1 MAFTQQET
9 SKTAQAGK
17 LKMHYNE
24 AGQGEPLI
32 CIHGGG
38 PGASGW
44 SNYSRNI
51 DELAKHFRTVLID
64 LPGFGKTDKPK
75 IEGGFM
81 AFMATAVRDLMDTLG
96 IQRANFIGNSLGG
109 GTTLKFA
116 MDFPDRANRLVL
128 MGAGGGIPMFTP
140 MPTEG
145 IKHLMNFYEPP
156 GPSIEKLKAFINVMV
171 YDSSKLTDELL
182 KERYAAATQP
192 DVIANT
198 PLRRST
204 MAQIE
209 PLWKDLGKVRNKT
222 LIIWG
227 RDDRTV
233 PLDSGLIMLSQMP
246 DVQFHVFSKCGHWA
260 QWEKAYEFNR
270 LVITYLTGTE

>member
-1 MAFTQQET
+1 
-9 SKTAQAGK
+9 
-17 LKMHYNE
+17 
-24 AGQGEPLI
+24 
-32 CIHGGG
+32 
-38 PGASGW
+38 
-44 SNYSRNI
+44 
-51 DELAKHFRTVLID
+51 
-64 LPGFGKTDKPK
+64 
-75 IEGGFM
+75 
-81 AFMATAVRDLMDTLG
+81 
-96 IQRANFIGNSLGG
+96 
-109 GTTLKFA
+109 
-116 MDFPDRANRLVL
+116 MDFPDRANQLVL

-182 KERYAAATQP
+182 KERFAAATQP

-209 PLWKDLGKVRNKT
+209 PLWKDLGKVRHKT